1 MEFYCPSRWKELSKE
16 SGSKILPCGDG
27 SCSSPDVYDCMQAFP
42 SFKRPIHQL
51 EAAAVNLVAREK
63 LFDVYLEI
71 VARIQRIYIKV
82 NVICCAYQMV
92 NGELTLLQLYINQG
106 TKDKKRSKNDDFRI
120 RFDDVYAFFKIKT
133 KSEKFPEH
141 AIGKSTKIR
150 VRRCLHLL
158 LGQPDT
164 IYMGRTGD
172 LLLEELTAE
181 IGLDDSIPTESDD
194 GITIRRSG
202 GKTRVMET
210 PSFSFHHMP
219 SPRPAAYSPK
229 EVMYCCYHPHL
240 TSGDGFDPEIKSK

>member
-1 MEFYCPSRWKELSKE
+1 MGVMFVAMVGWKPFIDASLM
-16 SGSKILPCGDG
+16 LA
-27 SCSSPDVYDCMQAFP
+27 SPDVYDCMQAFP
-42 SFKRPIHQL
+42 SFKRSIHQL

-71 VARIQRIYIKV
+71 VASKSKEDYKKRVVFASKV
-82 NVICCAYQMV
+82 TLKAL
-92 NGELTLLQLYINQG
+92 GEISEVARG
-106 TKDKKRSKNDDFRI
+106 RKDQKRSKNDDFRI

-150 VRRCLHLL
+150 VRR
-158 LGQPDT
+158 
-164 IYMGRTGD
+164 D

-210 PSFSFHHMP
+210 PSFGFYHMP

-229 EVMYCCYHPHL
+229 EVVSEQDKL
-240 TSGDGFDPEIKSK
+240 TSSVGLDFRARLDGGRMYSGHLEARDCLNA